1 MIGRRSF
8 LGAAAGLAL
17 GTRLRAQPPWKPT
30 AADEALLDDLS
41 HRSFRYFWEQCD
53 PHTGIARGRARF
65 DGSDYPAE
73 RRDVGS
79 TGDTGFAI
87 TAVLVGAE
95 RKWITREQARERV
108 RNTLRAYA
116 DGPVRHEHGWFYH
129 WINIQTGERTGATFD
144 SSQLAVPADKN
155 LKRPK
160 SEVSVSD
167 STWLVLGSLTAKQ
180 YFHDDPEIP
189 KLATRIYERVD
200 YRWMR
205 NGHPTLL
212 AHGWMPEDG
221 FLTARYEKYCQLA
234 AMYLLGIA
242 APTLA
247 LPPESWYAWERDPME
262 YGGFHYVGKS
272 LLWTYQYPFA
282 WFDLRNRREARGSRV
297 DYFENSVIAT
307 RAHKAFCLDQG
318 YSENLWG
325 VTSSMSRTGY
335 KAWGGP
341 PKRGGMD
348 GSVVPCAAAG
358 SLMFTP
364 EICLAALQAMKNRFG
379 DKILGRYGFA
389 DAFDPKDGWH
399 AEDVIALDAGITLLA
414 AENLRTGNVWKWFM
428 ANPEAR
434 RALDLAEIR

>member
-1 MIGRRSF
+1 MTRRRSF
-8 LGAAAGLAL
+8 LRMASGMAL
-17 GTRLRAQPPWKPT
+17 GGLLRAQAPRKPSP
-30 AADEALLDDLS
+30 ADDALLGDLS

-53 PHTGIARGRARF
+53 AGTGIARGRARF
-65 DGSDYPAE
+65 DGAEYPAE

-87 TAVLVGAE
+87 TAMCIGAE
-95 RKWITREQARERV
+95 RKWVTREQARERV
-108 RNTLRAYA
+108 RATLRAYA
-116 DGPVRHEHGWFYH
+116 EGPVRNEHGWFYH
-129 WINIQTGERTGATFD
+129 WVNVRTGERTGATFD
-144 SSQLAVPADKN
+144 SAQMAVPAGKN

-167 STWLVLGSLTAKQ
+167 STWLVAGALTAKQ

-189 KLATRIYERVD
+189 KLASKIYERVD

-242 APTLA
+242 SPTLA

-262 YGGFHYVGKS
+262 YAAFHYVGKS

-282 WFDLRNRREARGSRV
+282 WFDLRNRREARGSRL
-297 DYFENSVIAT
+297 DYFENSATAT
-307 RAHKAFCLDQG
+307 RAYRAFCLDNG
-318 YSENLWG
+318 SSENLWG
-325 VTSSMSRTGY
+325 VTSSMSKTGY

-348 GSVVPCAAAG
+348 GSVVPCASAG

-364 EICLAALQAMKNRFG
+364 EICLAALHAMKDGFG

-389 DAFDPKDGWH
+389 DAFHPASGWV
-399 AEDVIALDAGITLLA
+399 AEDVIALDVGITLLA
-414 AENLRTGNVWKWFM
+414 AENLRTGSVWKWFM
-428 ANPEAR
+428 ANPESQ
-434 RALDLAEIR
+434 RALNLAEIR